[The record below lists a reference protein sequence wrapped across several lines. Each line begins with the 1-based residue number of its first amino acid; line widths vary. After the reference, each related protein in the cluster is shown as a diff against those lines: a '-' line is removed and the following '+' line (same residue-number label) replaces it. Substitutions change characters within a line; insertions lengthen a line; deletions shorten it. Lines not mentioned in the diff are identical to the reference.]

1 MTTFAEDL
9 AEIAGRLEAVAA
21 EAAKRRAL
29 RAAEG
34 RDLPPE
40 TRAQL
45 ERWQLALAAILAP
58 VVPRASVADRL
69 AAIDGEIQRYTGKP
83 GLQPLRVE
91 PDDEPTRK

>member
-1 MTTFAEDL
+1 MTTYAEDL
-9 AEIAGRLEAVAA
+9 AEIAGRLEAAAA

-29 RAAEG
+29 RAGQG

-45 ERWQLALAAILAP
+45 ERCQLALAVLLAP
-58 VVPRASVADRL
+58 IVPQASVRDRL
-69 AAIDGEIQRYTGKP
+69 AAIDAEMERYTGRP

-91 PDDEPTRK
+91 PDAEPTRP